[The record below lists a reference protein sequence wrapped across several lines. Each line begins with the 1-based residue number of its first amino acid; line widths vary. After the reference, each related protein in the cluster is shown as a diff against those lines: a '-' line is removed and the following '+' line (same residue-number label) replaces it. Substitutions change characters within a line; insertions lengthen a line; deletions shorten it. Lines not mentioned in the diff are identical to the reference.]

1 MQSNKPKK
9 KEKPDDISI
18 EILSDYDEEELA
30 KAAEDEE
37 QKKEQAAAQEAYDA
51 AFAALETQVESLKK
65 ENFDLKDQML
75 RKAAEFDNFR
85 KRSERERSEAYKRA
99 RKDVL
104 LDLLPVLD
112 NFERAM
118 SSMSDSMENDAFT

>member
-1 MQSNKPKK
+1 MQSNKRKK
-9 KEKPDDISI
+9 DKEEDISI
-18 EILSDYDEEELA
+18 EILSDYDEAELA
-30 KAAEDEE
+30 RAAEQEE

-51 AFAALETQVESLKK
+51 AFAALEAQVESLKK
-65 ENFDLKDQML
+65 ENADLKDQML

-85 KRSERERSEAYKRA
+85 KRSERERGEAYKRS

-112 NFERAM
+112 N
-118 SSMSDSMENDAFT
+118 